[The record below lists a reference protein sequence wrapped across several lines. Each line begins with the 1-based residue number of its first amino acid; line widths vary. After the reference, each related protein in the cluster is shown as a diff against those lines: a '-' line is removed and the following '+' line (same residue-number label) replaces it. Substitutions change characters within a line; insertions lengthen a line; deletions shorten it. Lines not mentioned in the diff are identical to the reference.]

1 MVYGSQDEEAE
12 CCNNPEYDLPGL
24 LRRRGGDMAR
34 TSYIKDRGV
43 TTTPVRRVG
52 APHII
57 FVDLLQLRTVCTP
70 TSTTTG
76 LPGFWVQ
83 RILAAVACS
92 WIDSQCEAEQTIKLI
107 HDVLA
112 NNPHTG

>member
-52 APHII
+52 AHIHNFCRPTTAI
-57 FVDLLQLRTVCTP
+57 TYCTP
-70 TSTTTG
+70 TSTTTE

-83 RILAAVACS
+83 
-92 WIDSQCEAEQTIKLI
+92 
-107 HDVLA
+107 
-112 NNPHTG
+112 